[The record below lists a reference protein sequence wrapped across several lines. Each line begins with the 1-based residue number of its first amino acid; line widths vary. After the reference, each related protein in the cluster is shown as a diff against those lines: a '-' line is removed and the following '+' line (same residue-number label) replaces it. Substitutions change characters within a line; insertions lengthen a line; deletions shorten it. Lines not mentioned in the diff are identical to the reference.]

1 MAMNLDAVLRIAAK
15 VVKMK
20 DVTELQAA
28 IGRVDKAASDMKT
41 SFKGV
46 LNSAAW
52 QGAAVGAAGIVAGLA
67 MSTRAAIQFES
78 AMADV
83 RKVVNGV
90 DTPEGMRAIRGEIFQ
105 LSRELPISQQG
116 FAEMYAAAAQ
126 SGIARNELQQFSR
139 DVAAVAVAFDMTAG
153 EAGTAMAKIR
163 TNLGISQKELMNLSD
178 AMNHLSNNMAS
189 TGAQLV
195 DFMRRSASQGKQAGL
210 TAEQTAALGSAM
222 IAAGAEAEVAST
234 SFNNMVKALSRGDS
248 MTERQV
254 SALVKLGYA
263 TAGAAERQKELTEAA
278 RVQSEER
285 MRMLERESSRV
296 INEIERRYRRLAQI
310 QDDAADDEMRK
321 WSRSQDDRYEVQ
333 ARALERRQQA
343 ETEAAQQAAGIQQGA
358 NPAILAAIEDRYD
371 AMRKQLQRQQED
383 ERIAYQRAQ
392 RDRQQELRDS
402 LAERQRIETEAAE
415 ARFREMKKIEEL
427 RAKEAQAAAEAAA
440 KAITAELGPKLAKR
454 LQTDAV
460 GTIRDVFTRI
470 QSLPKDMRLSVISD
484 LFGDEARALAPLIA
498 NTKLFEQA
506 LALVA
511 GKQEYAGSTAR
522 ELASRMS
529 TAANDIQMAQ
539 NRMNQLQITIGEKLV
554 PVLTKLLGVL
564 TPIVDLFGKIVGIPV
579 VGELVI
585 GFLALASAA
594 TLLAPGIAALGTAW
608 AAFSAWFAGTG
619 LAATIAGLIGSLG
632 TLGGVLATVGQ
643 AIVALFTGAA
653 AIAAAKVILIGA
665 LIVGIGVLLYKL
677 VEAIWNSRE
686 QIIKFFQG
694 IVTWLGNLITKE
706 IPKKYNELITATTKL
721 GADLGLK
728 LRQAFLGAVE
738 NVKTAAM
745 SIWNGMVNAMRNALN
760 GVLRGF
766 GGMVNFVIRSVNN
779 LIVGFNRLPARIG
792 LPGIPTIP
800 EYQPPQFAD
809 GGYVTRPTLGM
820 IGEAG
825 EPEYVIPASRMGAA
839 ASAYQAGARGAAV
852 LSSQRSGQP
861 VINIQ
866 TGPVLRQNGQDW
878 VSVADLERAMR
889 ATADAVLSRT
899 RTPAGRLLLG
909 LS

>member
-15 VVKMK
+15 VVGMK

-310 QDDAADDEMRK
+310 QDDTADDEMRK
-321 WSRSQDDRYEVQ
+321 WSRSQEDRYEVQ

-440 KAITAELGPKLAKR
+440 KAITAELGPKLAQR

-539 NRMNQLQITIGEKLV
+539 NRMNELQITIGEKLV
-554 PVLTKLLGVL
+554 PVLTRLLDVL
-564 TPIVDLFGKIVGIPV
+564 TPIVDLFGKIAGIPV

-594 TLLAPGIAALGTAW
+594 TLLAPGIAAVVKGLQAI
-608 AAFSAWFAGTG
+608 AAFKG
-619 LAATIAGLIGSLG
+619 L
-632 TLGGVLATVGQ
+632 Q
-643 AIVALFTGAA
+643 AIAAFFTGAA

-686 QIIKFFQG
+686 QIGNFLQAIVKEIGRFF
-694 IVTWLGNLITKE
+694 TWFGNLITKD
-706 IPKKYNELITATTKL
+706 IPKKWNELITAANKF

-745 SIWNGMVNAMRNALN
+745 NIWNGMVNAMRNALN

-825 EPEYVIPASRMGAA
+825 EPEYIIPASRMGAA

-866 TGPVLRQNGQDW
+866 TGPVLRQDGQDW

>member
-1 MAMNLDAVLRIAAK
+1 
-15 VVKMK
+15 
-20 DVTELQAA
+20 
-28 IGRVDKAASDMKT
+28 
-41 SFKGV
+41 
-46 LNSAAW
+46 
-52 QGAAVGAAGIVAGLA
+52 

-427 RAKEAQAAAEAAA
+427 RAKEAQTAAEAAA

-564 TPIVDLFGKIVGIPV
+564 TPIVDLFGKIAGIPV

-594 TLLAPGIAALGTAW
+594 TLLAPGIAAVVTGLQ
-608 AAFSAWFAGTG
+608 AFAAWFASTG
-619 LAATIAGLIGSLG
+619 LAATIAGLIGSIG
-632 TLGGVLATVGQ
+632 SLGGILATVGQ
-643 AIVALFTGAA
+643 AIAAFFTGAA

-686 QIIKFFQG
+686 QIGNFLQAIVKEIGRFF
-694 IVTWLGNLITKE
+694 TWFGNLITKD
-706 IPKKYNELITATTKL
+706 IPKKWNELITAANKF

-745 SIWNGMVNAMRNALN
+745 NIWNGMVNAMRNALN

-866 TGPVLRQNGQDW
+866 TGPVLRQDGQDW